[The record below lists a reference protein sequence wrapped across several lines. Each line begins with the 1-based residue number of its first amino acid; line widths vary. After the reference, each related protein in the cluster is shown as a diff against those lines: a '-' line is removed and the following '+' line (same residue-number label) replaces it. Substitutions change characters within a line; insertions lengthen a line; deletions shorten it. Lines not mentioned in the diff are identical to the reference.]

1 MIRVFLVDDHTVV
14 RAGLRLLLTAQPD
27 IEVVGEAGNGQ
38 ELLAQF
44 PAIPPDIVLLDINMP
59 SMNGPETA
67 HQLRKQHPEVRILAL
82 SMLDKEAYI
91 HQMLDAGAQ
100 GYVLKS
106 AGTEEILAGI
116 RTVASGGQFLCT
128 AAGLAA
134 LQKLRE
140 GTAMPSA
147 NDQKKGSLS
156 QREIE
161 VLQCISQ
168 GLTTNEI
175 ADKLF
180 LSRRTIETHRQN
192 MLEKTQTKN
201 TAALIKMGVSEGIIS

>member
-27 IEVVGEAGNGQ
+27 IEVVGEAGDGQ
-38 ELLAQF
+38 ELLDQF
-44 PAIPPDIVLLDINMP
+44 PAVAPDVVLLDINMP
-59 SMNGPETA
+59 SMSGPETA
-67 HQLRKQHPEVRILAL
+67 QQLRQRHPEVRILAL

-91 HQMLDAGAQ
+91 HQMLDAGAH
-100 GYVLKS
+100 GYILKS
-106 AGTEEILAGI
+106 AGTEEILTGI

-140 GTAMPSA
+140 GAAPPPPDT
-147 NDQKKGSLS
+147 KKGNLS

-201 TAALIKMGVSEGIIS
+201 TAALIRLGVSEGIIS